1 MKKNYYKA
9 FKTNPWRTTNSMRTE
24 LIDNMVDT
32 ALKGESISYDQA
44 LQLETLS
51 HEELDYLFIGTNR
64 IRDHFKGQDVKICS
78 IVNAKSGKCVEDCSF
93 CAQSSS
99 FQTDSPEYELMDVE
113 EIVAAAKEA
122 EAFGSNEFS
131 IVASGTSLDDRK
143 ELDRVI
149 EAIKRIKAETQLETC
164 CSLGLMPMEHLQ
176 ELKDAGLDRC
186 HHNLETAKSHFDK
199 IVSTHTY
206 EDEVNAV
213 QNAKSVGL
221 QVCVGG
227 IFGMGETFT
236 QRAELAFSIR
246 ELGTQSFPINFLK
259 PIEGTGLDH
268 LEPLGQYEALRTIS
282 LLRLILPDIDL
293 FVCGG
298 REEVLTDLQEQLFSA
313 GANGILGGNYL
324 TTKGQDPKRDIKMI
338 ENLGLRPVYTSV

>member
-1 MKKNYYKA
+1 
-9 FKTNPWRTTNSMRTE
+9 MRTE
-24 LIDNMVDT
+24 LIDKMVHT
-32 ALKGESISYDQA
+32 ALKGESISYEQA
-44 LQLETLS
+44 LQLESLTR
-51 HEELDYLFIGTNR
+51 EELDYLFIGTDR
-64 IRDHFKGQDVKICS
+64 IRDQFKGKDVKICS
-78 IVNAKSGKCVEDCSF
+78 IVNAKSGRCVEDCSF

-99 FQTDSPEYELMDVE
+99 FKTDSPEYELMDVE

-164 CSLGLMPMEHLQ
+164 CSLGLMPLEHLK
-176 ELKDAGLDRC
+176 ELKEAGLDRC

-213 QNAKSVGL
+213 QNAKEAGL
-221 QVCVGG
+221 KVCVGG
-227 IFGMGETFT
+227 IFGMGESFA

-246 ELGTQSFPINFLK
+246 ELDTQSFPVNFLK
-259 PIEGTGLDH
+259 PIEGTALDH
-268 LEPLGQYEALRTIS
+268 LEPMPHYEALRTIA
-282 LLRLILPDIDL
+282 LLRLVLPDIDL

-298 REEVLTDLQEQLFSA
+298 REEVLAGQQEQLFSA

-324 TTKGQDPKRDIKMI
+324 TTKGQDPKRDIEMI
-338 ENLGLRPVYTSV
+338 ENLGLNPVYTSI

>member
-1 MKKNYYKA
+1 
-9 FKTNPWRTTNSMRTE
+9 MRKE
-24 LIDNMVDT
+24 LIDNMVNT
-32 ALKGESISYDQA
+32 ALTGESISYDQA
-44 LQLETLS
+44 LELETLT

-64 IRDHFKGQDVKICS
+64 IRQQFKGQEVKICS

-99 FQTDSPEYELMDVE
+99 FQTDSPEYELMNVE

-149 EAIKRIKAETQLETC
+149 EAIKRIKAETNLETC
-164 CSLGLMPMEHLQ
+164 CSLGLMPMEHLK
-176 ELKDAGLDRC
+176 ELKEAGLDRC

-213 QNAKSVGL
+213 QNAKAAGL

-227 IFGMGETFT
+227 IFGMGESFA
-236 QRAELAFSIR
+236 QRAELGFSIR
-246 ELGTQSFPINFLK
+246 DLGTQSFPINFLK

-268 LEPLGQYEALRTIS
+268 LEPLEHYEALRTIS
-282 LLRLILPDIDL
+282 LLRLILPNIDL

-298 REEVLTDLQEQLFSA
+298 REEVLTDQQERLFSA

-324 TTKGQDPKRDIKMI
+324 TTKGQDPKRDIDMI
-338 ENLGLRPVYTSV
+338 EGLGLRPVYTSI

>member
-1 MKKNYYKA
+1 
-9 FKTNPWRTTNSMRTE
+9 MRTE
-24 LIDNMVDT
+24 LINNMVDT
-32 ALKGESISYDQA
+32 ALKGESISYEQA
-44 LQLETLS
+44 LQLESLTR
-51 HEELDYLFIGTNR
+51 EELDYLFIGTDR
-64 IRDHFKGQDVKICS
+64 IRDRFKGKDVKICS
-78 IVNAKSGKCVEDCSF
+78 IVNAKSGRCVEDCSF

-122 EAFGSNEFS
+122 EAFGANEFS
-131 IVASGTSLDDRK
+131 IVASGTYLDDRK

-164 CSLGLMPMEHLQ
+164 CSLGLMPLEHLK
-176 ELKDAGLDRC
+176 ELKEAGLDRC

-213 QNAKSVGL
+213 QNAKEAGL
-221 QVCVGG
+221 KVCVGG
-227 IFGMGETFT
+227 IFGMGESFA

-246 ELGTQSFPINFLK
+246 ELGTQSFPVNFLK
-259 PIEGTGLDH
+259 PIEGTALDH
-268 LEPLGQYEALRTIS
+268 LEPMPHYEALRTIA
-282 LLRLILPDIDL
+282 LLRLVLPDIDL

-298 REEVLTDLQEQLFSA
+298 REEVLADKQEQLFSA

-324 TTKGQDPKRDIKMI
+324 TTKGQDPKRDIEMI
-338 ENLGLRPVYTSV
+338 EKLGLTPVFTSI